1 MAAFPENDGFSA
13 AMGPRARLPRA
24 VGEVC
29 LHEIHELRTT
39 QPCATLGARKL
50 LGADAEVGQS
60 VNSHGTASN
69 SSCIYPWCAKDSSI
83 QHCAEQGWGE
93 TYMYSTDRDIKHSPS
108 RMPKKATAIKLRELR
123 FNDWL

>member
-29 LHEIHELRTT
+29 LHGIHELRTT

-69 SSCIYPWCAKDSSI
+69 SFCIRGAPKTSSI

-93 TYMYSTDRDIKHSPS
+93 TYMHSTDREI
-108 RMPKKATAIKLRELR
+108 
-123 FNDWL
+123 